1 MAKIENVFRFM
12 GYCTANFDYS
22 TDIYPTTE
30 KVTKTTAA
38 GMQAEPN
45 PKIRLIFRIIIPKII

>member
-22 TDIYPTTE
+22 TDIYPITE
-30 KVTKTTAA
+30 KATKTTAA
-38 GMQAEPN
+38 WMRAEPN
-45 PKIRLIFRIIIPKII
+45 PKIRLIFRITIPKFI